1 MKKTLIA
8 LAVAASAAVSG
19 SAMAWTA
26 NGTGGSV
33 DMGGTLNPV
42 DKVTPWEVKTG
53 AAVTGLDADIRKG
66 DKKVD
71 IPVKNA
77 IPVLGIRN
85 FDVAG
90 FSGQTNVDPQ
100 ISYSGAVDIDGFT
113 GGVTTVTLE
122 LKDASN
128 MKIGTLSAPFSAVG
142 VASWKNISNPGRSG
156 GFNIFSNNAGTAFWG
171 GIGKNVGAIVTNQDS
186 ALSLL
191 NSLDSEFT
199 GKFTNFNRNWV
210 NQEHSFSNLD
220 TTYVSAY
227 GSGIEAGKNITI
239 TLDSPAQGDDS
250 IVWKASLPV
259 TVSYE

>member
-8 LAVAASAAVSG
+8 LAVAVSAAVSG

-66 DKKVD
+66 DTKVD
-71 IPVKNA
+71 IPVTNA
-77 IPVLGIRN
+77 IPVLGIRSVEAKA
-85 FDVAG
+85 FDGAPG
-90 FSGQTNVDPQ
+90 ITPQ
-100 ISYSGAVDIDGFT
+100 ISYNNAVDVDGFT

-128 MKIGTLSAPFSAVG
+128 MKIGSLTAPFSAAGVMSWQGVG
-142 VASWKNISNPGRSG
+142 ISSKNIDVYASTPGKSFFG
-156 GFNIFSNNAGTAFWG
+156 GV
-171 GIGKNVGAIVTNQDS
+171 GKNSAGA
-186 ALSLL
+186 
-191 NSLDSEFT
+191 NSGRAEAMISSFDQEFLA
-199 GKFTNFNRNWV
+199 NFVKLGSVWRV
-210 NQEHSFSNLD
+210 EEATFGVITSKYSG
-220 TTYVSAY
+220 AY

-239 TLDSPAQGDDS
+239 TLDSPAQGDNA

>member
-53 AAVTGLDADIRKG
+53 AAVTGLDADIVKG
-66 DKKVD
+66 QSSVD
-71 IPVKNA
+71 ISVTNA
-77 IPVLGIRN
+77 IPVLGIRTQTAN
-85 FDVAG
+85 PFN
-90 FSGQTNVDPQ
+90 GQTGITPQ
-100 ISYSGAVDIDGFT
+100 ISYNNAVDIDGFT
-113 GGVTTVTLE
+113 AGVTTVTLE
-122 LKDASN
+122 LKDAQN
-128 MKIGTLSAPFSAVG
+128 MKIGSLTAPFSAAGLMSWQGVGIESKNIEVYASSQGRAFFGG
-142 VASWKNISNPGRSG
+142 VAKNAAGASSGRGEGMISSFDQEFLANFVKLGSMWRTEEASFDVTSSKYSG
-156 GFNIFSNNAGTAFWG
+156 
-171 GIGKNVGAIVTNQDS
+171 V
-186 ALSLL
+186 
-191 NSLDSEFT
+191 
-199 GKFTNFNRNWV
+199 
-210 NQEHSFSNLD
+210 
-220 TTYVSAY
+220 Y

-239 TLDSPAQGDDS
+239 TLDSPAQGDNA